1 MKRLTTAGI
10 AALLTACLA
19 SFTLHAQSDRE
30 VTAAQ
35 VDQWMEDLSNWGRWG
50 SDDELGTL
58 NLITPQK
65 RVAATRLVESGIS
78 VSLAHNYTVD
88 PSSVEP
94 APFEQE
100 VSTIEAPLHAAMER
114 VSFSYHGLLHS
125 HLDSLCHILKNG
137 QMYNGFSADTITENG
152 CEKLDIVGV
161 KEGIVTRGVLL
172 DIARLKGVDYLESGT
187 PIYIED
193 LEAAEAQAGIRV
205 EPGDVLFI
213 RTGRW
218 SVPPESFGLS
228 SGIHAS
234 VVPWLKERG
243 VAILGGDYA
252 NEVSPSMVDGNL
264 LPVHEL
270 TIVALG
276 MRLFDNLDLEAVAA
290 EAARQNRWEFMLTAA
305 PIPVEGGVGSP
316 MNPIATF

>member
-1 MKRLTTAGI
+1 MKP
-10 AALLTACLA
+10 LA
-19 SFTLHAQSDRE
+19 NIGVVFLSSFLGFSTLYAQSDHN

-35 VDQWMEDLSNWGRWG
+35 VEQWMEELSNWGRWG
-50 SDDELGTL
+50 ADDELGTL
-58 NLITPQK
+58 NLITAQK
-65 RVAATRLVESGIS
+65 RIAASRLVENGVS
-78 VSLAHNYTVD
+78 VSLAHNYIVD
-88 PSSVEP
+88 ASADEP
-94 APFEQE
+94 APFDSD
-100 VSTIEAPLHAAMER
+100 VTTIEGPIHAAMER
-114 VSFSYHGLLHS
+114 VSFSYHGLQHS

-137 QMYNGFSADTITENG
+137 EMYNGYAADTITENG
-152 CEKLDIVGV
+152 CERLDIVGV

-172 DIARLKGVDYLESGT
+172 DIARLKGVDYLPPGT
-187 PIYIED
+187 PVYVED
-193 LEAAEAQAGIRV
+193 LEAAERAAGIQV

-218 SVPPESFGLS
+218 AVPAGSGAGS

-234 VVPWLKERG
+234 VVPWLKSRG

-252 NEVSPSMVDGNL
+252 NEVTPSLIEGTI

-276 MRLFDNLDLEAVAA
+276 LRLFDNLDLEAVGE
-290 EAARQNRWEFMLTAA
+290 EAARQNRWEFLLTAS
-305 PIPVEGGVGSP
+305 PIPVEGGAGSP